1 MKKFV
6 SNKKGIYIAILLCF
20 ILGHLGGTYAIKQIF
35 LNYKLKDLF
44 PLVSIIAADMAEG
57 AKNTISKK
65 ADPFI
70 LKAYDLN
77 GNEFE
82 TEAEKGPVLFDIDP
96 EVFKNA
102 LTEYIPQVLI
112 ENKWAEFKNISGLPS
127 KSVVVGTPIVRNG
140 KATGVVFLLEP
151 SSEFQAV
158 LNGFYLVFTA
168 TLLLGTM
175 VIGYFLSS
183 YVKEMKLLEN
193 VRRDY
198 ITNISHELKSP
209 ITSIRALTET
219 LADGMI
225 QNEEKKNNYYS
236 IILTECARLQ
246 RLIGDVLEL
255 SKMQYKK
262 EFWDKQ
268 KLSSNELIAF
278 IVSKYSLLA
287 DEMGLAFE
295 ISDRAKNLPDVY
307 SNWDKI
313 IQLLSIIIDNA
324 MKFVHEDGKITLDA
338 TIHSK
343 YITIFVSDNGTGI
356 AEEDLTYMFER
367 FYKSEKS
374 HNGNGSGLGLSI
386 AREIVNG
393 LGEKLE
399 VKSRWG
405 EGTTFLFTIRR
416 F

>member
-77 GNEFE
+77 GNEIE
-82 TEAEKGPVLFDIDP
+82 TEEEKGPVLFDIDP

-405 EGTTFLFTIRR
+405 EGTMFLFTIRR

>member
-44 PLVSIIAADMAEG
+44 PLASIIAADMAEG
-57 AKNTISKK
+57 ARNTISRK

-77 GNEFE
+77 GNEIE
-82 TEAEKGPVLFDIDP
+82 TEEEKGPVLFDIDP

-112 ENKWAEFKNISGLPS
+112 EKKWAEFKNISGLPS
-127 KSVVVGTPIVRNG
+127 KSVVVGTSIVRNG

-168 TLLLGTM
+168 TLLLGTI

-193 VRRDY
+193 VRRYY

-209 ITSIRALTET
+209 ITSIRAT
-219 LADGMI
+219 
-225 QNEEKKNNYYS
+225 
-236 IILTECARLQ
+236 
-246 RLIGDVLEL
+246 
-255 SKMQYKK
+255 
-262 EFWDKQ
+262 W
-268 KLSSNELIAF
+268 
-278 IVSKYSLLA
+278 
-287 DEMGLAFE
+287 
-295 ISDRAKNLPDVY
+295 
-307 SNWDKI
+307 
-313 IQLLSIIIDNA
+313 
-324 MKFVHEDGKITLDA
+324 
-338 TIHSK
+338 
-343 YITIFVSDNGTGI
+343 
-356 AEEDLTYMFER
+356 AE
-367 FYKSEKS
+367 
-374 HNGNGSGLGLSI
+374 
-386 AREIVNG
+386 
-393 LGEKLE
+393 
-399 VKSRWG
+399 
-405 EGTTFLFTIRR
+405 
-416 F
+416 